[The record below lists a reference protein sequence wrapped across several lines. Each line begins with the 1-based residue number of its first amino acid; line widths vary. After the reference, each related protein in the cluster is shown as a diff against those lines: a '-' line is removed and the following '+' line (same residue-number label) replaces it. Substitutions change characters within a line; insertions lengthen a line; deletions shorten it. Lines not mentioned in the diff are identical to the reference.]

1 VIAADVRA
9 WLSAWEPAEWFDA
22 EADIARERATRDTIT
37 DFLAVHP
44 DGLDRSCR
52 AGHVTA
58 SAFVVDIWS
67 RRAAIV
73 NHGLAG
79 RWLQPGGHLEP
90 GDADVVA
97 AAAREAL
104 EETGL
109 VVAIDPRPLRLDIH
123 PVQCRLADG
132 SKGPS
137 THFDV
142 GLLALTLPAAPTR
155 PASDPVAWWALD
167 GPEVGDLTMKRLRHA
182 ALRRIDQN

>member
-1 VIAADVRA
+1 
-9 WLSAWEPAEWFDA
+9 LQWEPADWFDA
-22 EADIARERATRDTIT
+22 ASDIARERATRDTIA
-37 DFLAVHP
+37 DFLAANP
-44 DGLDRSCR
+44 TGLDRSCR
-52 AGHVTA
+52 VGHVTA
-58 SAFVVDIWS
+58 SAFVVDVWL

-79 RWLQPGGHLEP
+79 RWLQPGGHLEHV
-90 GDADVVA
+90 DVDVPA

-109 VVAIDPRPLRLDIH
+109 VVAVDPRPLRLDIH
-123 PVQCRLADG
+123 PVQCRHADG
-132 SKGPS
+132 TKGPS

-142 GLLALTLPAAPTR
+142 GLLAIALPGAATQ
-155 PASDPVAWWALD
+155 PASDPVAWWSLD

>member
-1 VIAADVRA
+1 VIAADVRDWLLA
-9 WLSAWEPAEWFDA
+9 WDPAQCCAAADA
-22 EADIARERATRDTIT
+22 EREHATRDTIT
-37 DFLAVHP
+37 DFLATHP

-79 RWLQPGGHLEP
+79 RWLQPGGHLEA
-90 GDADVVA
+90 GDADVSA

-109 VVAIDPRPLRLDIH
+109 VVAVDPRPLRLDIH
-123 PVQCRLADG
+123 PVQCRLLG
-132 SKGPS
+132 GGKGPS

-142 GLLALTLPAAPTR
+142 GLLAVCLPGAATQA
-155 PASDPVAWWALD
+155 ASDPVAWWPLD

-182 ALRRIDQN
+182 ALRRIDQK